1 MIIKKIVQEELGEE
15 LYKHGFHCAKGEPFF
30 WTYEREKKGIHQEI
44 IVAQDRFEKGYLK
57 VIFSSD
63 AYGQRPKEFRDFVP
77 EEGAKHWDYWKYN
90 NEEELRK
97 VLQEF
102 KRLIQAYGYDFL
114 EKIGKPA
121 TDAIPT
127 KEANRYLYLHH
138 HELWK
143 EYEVKMNTEKKEVEQ
158 VIDMIYQKLDE
169 LLDEPFK
176 QVEDILLGLA
186 ALYGHTIDKMLK
198 RKYEVIKIYY
208 YRSHPEEIERGKYY
222 EY

>member
-1 MIIKKIVQEELGEE
+1 M
-15 LYKHGFHCAKGEPFF
+15 
-30 WTYEREKKGIHQEI
+30 
-44 IVAQDRFEKGYLK
+44 
-57 VIFSSD
+57 
-63 AYGQRPKEFRDFVP
+63 
-77 EEGAKHWDYWKYN
+77 
-90 NEEELRK
+90 
-97 VLQEF
+97 
-102 KRLIQAYGYDFL
+102 
-114 EKIGKPA
+114 
-121 TDAIPT
+121 
-127 KEANRYLYLHH
+127 
-138 HELWK
+138 
-143 EYEVKMNTEKKEVEQ
+143 EQ